1 MTLSRDLTL
10 ELIEDRYQHVS
21 CRKSEGAHYTPTKL
35 SQFVSEKILTKLKD
49 KERIV
54 VADPA
59 IGDGELILSLL
70 DSLKSTDH
78 VEVIGFDI
86 NIDSIELSKKRIS
99 KFFPSVKINLIHG
112 DFLDYCINN
121 NSELCNHNL
130 PKFDVIIANPPY
142 VRTQVLGAEQSQF
155 LSKNFGLKGRV
166 DIYQAFLIGMSKCLS
181 EDGVAGVI
189 VSNRFL
195 TTKGTG
201 ALRQSLYDLYN
212 IYNIWDFG
220 DTKLFEA
227 AVLPAVLLFSLKNKN
242 AEISTEFRS
251 IYETSEEA
259 TNLSETPVD
268 AISHSGVVKCSN
280 GKSYIIKSGLLD
292 YDSSPKD
299 IWRIKDLESQKWL
312 ADVDSKTWATFGEVG
327 KIRVGVKTTADNVF
341 IKESWVEE
349 TGLEPELIKPLITH
363 HVAGRFKQ
371 SDKETKQILYTHE
384 TVNGKK
390 KAIDIEKYPV
400 SKSYLEQHRE
410 QLEGRK
416 YVIKANR
423 KWFEIWVPQNPQLW
437 LEDKIVFRDICEEP
451 TFWLDEK
458 QSIVNGDCYWMVNDF
473 KKDETDILWLILAVA
488 NSKFIELFYDTKFN
502 NKLYSNKR
510 RFISQYVE
518 QFPLPDPREKI
529 SLKMIELAKSIFTE
543 SNINKRTKSEKVL
556 NDLVWEAFDLPQPK
570 D

>member
-1 MTLSRDLTL
+1 L
-10 ELIEDRYQHVS
+10 EVIEDRYQHVS

-35 SQFVSEKILTKLKD
+35 SKFVSEKILTKLKD

-70 DSLKSTDH
+70 GSLESTVH

-99 KFFPSVKINLIHG
+99 KYFPNVKMNLIHG

-121 NSELCNHNL
+121 NSELCKHNL

-201 ALRQSLYDLYN
+201 ALRQSLYDLYK

-242 AEISTEFRS
+242 AETSTEFCS

-259 TNLSETPVD
+259 TDFSETPVD
-268 AISHSGVVKCSN
+268 AISHRGVVKCSN

-299 IWRIKDLESQKWL
+299 IWRIKDLKSQKWL

-423 KWFEIWVPQNPQLW
+423 NWFEIWVPQNPQLW

-473 KKDETDILWLILAVA
+473 QKDETDILWLILAVA

-518 QFPLPDPREKI
+518 QFPLPDPKSRI

-543 SNINKRTKSEKVL
+543 SNIHKRTESEKVL